1 MGKGGNGRTDC
12 GKPYCASSAV
22 GKGGF
27 TDCRK
32 TYIVLHWWK
41 RVVVLIVES
50 HIVLHWWKKVVPLIV
65 EIRNR
70 IGDGDGEEGG
80 RQLNCVADQLIFSS
94 LNLF

>member
-32 TYIVLHWWK
+32 THIVLHRWK
-41 RVVVLIVES
+41 RVVVLIVE
-50 HIVLHWWKKVVPLIV
+50 
-65 EIRNR
+65 NR
-70 IGDGDGEEGG
+70 IGGGDVEEGG